1 MLSHELHHTGIL
13 FGDQSSANDLAFTLS
28 QRLSPCFG
36 FHTKNDGQHITWV
49 STGVRELH
57 WPIWRSVHRRRQKL
71 VLLNWLQDQG
81 RKLQGAMMGD
91 HMMPH
96 HLFDMPLEASENIGD
111 QKLLLLKAL
120 AEVRV
125 SLASFIRRFRSQ
137 LFPIQFVLVGI
148 ALWKVQC
155 VIGTRQ
161 FSILPSM
168 GRVRHIA
175 GRHVAKIY
183 HQKLESRWQLNEQ
196 WHVSH
201 ANHWPANKK
210 SGPFRVWSSIYSDER
225 T

>member
-1 MLSHELHHTGIL
+1 
-13 FGDQSSANDLAFTLS
+13 
-28 QRLSPCFG
+28 
-36 FHTKNDGQHITWV
+36 
-49 STGVRELH
+49 
-57 WPIWRSVHRRRQKL
+57 
-71 VLLNWLQDQG
+71 
-81 RKLQGAMMGD
+81 MGD

-168 GRVRHIA
+168 RKFTTKSSNQDGNSTSSGMFPMRTT
-175 GRHVAKIY
+175 GQQTKKVARLGFEVLYIVMNAHRITLMCFNIQAKQ
-183 HQKLESRWQLNEQ
+183 HRMETSSRMT
-196 WHVSH
+196 
-201 ANHWPANKK
+201 AR
-210 SGPFRVWSSIYSDER
+210 GPL
-225 T
+225 